1 MSGRIFPKSLK
12 ELRIHFSQNSPASR
26 GLRDFIIKAYPEMKK
41 SNPGFPILIREASG
55 VESRIIAR
63 FGTYNLRALKKKM
76 YFLAHSINLFIVAQG
91 QERKIVVD
99 SIGASDVEQ
108 KFNALVSEAK

>member
-1 MSGRIFPKSLK
+1 
-12 ELRIHFSQNSPASR
+12 
-26 GLRDFIIKAYPEMKK
+26 DFIVKSYPGLKDA
-41 SNPGFPILIREASG
+41 NPGLPILIREASG

-63 FGTYNLRALKKKM
+63 FEL
-76 YFLAHSINLFIVAQG
+76 G

-99 SIGASDVEQ
+99 NLSANDVEK